1 MVENWPSPGQVIK
14 RNRHQGRDVA
24 GESQNGYLRFY
35 YLSSFKHNNEIIV
48 TLNWLKTEIW
58 LSVKFIVSSFTIQV
72 WFPWTC
78 NDYTGKKASK
88 KFWSTFRLAWIL
100 ASDQD
105 TFVQCMK
112 NALMFFFFLPCESKT
127 NNNIILPQTFPSSC
141 ESQISCESWKGASGS
156 SPACTLCVHTH
167 PHYTPWNY
175 PVSILTPPSQR
186 GRGTARAQNKEVGTS
201 FILEE
206 NHLSY
211 WEVVLRLVQWE
222 TSRVTVWMPIT
233 FCCDVPSITV
243 MANISCV
250 NTIGRYCTS

>member
-1 MVENWPSPGQVIK
+1 MQWLHWEEGLKEILVHVQACLDFDFWP
-14 RNRHQGRDVA
+14 RHLCSVH
-24 GESQNGYLRFY
+24 E
-35 YLSSFKHNNEIIV
+35 KHTNV
-48 TLNWLKTEIW
+48 
-58 LSVKFIVSSFTIQV
+58 FF
-72 WFPWTC
+72 C
-78 NDYTGKKASK
+78 
-88 KFWSTFRLAWIL
+88 
-100 ASDQD
+100 
-105 TFVQCMK
+105 
-112 NALMFFFFLPCESKT
+112 FFFLPCESKT

-156 SPACTLCVHTH
+156 SPTCMLCVHTH

-186 GRGTARAQNKEVGTS
+186 GRGKVRAQNEEVGTS

-211 WEVVLRLVQWE
+211 WEVILRLVQWE